1 MVIQKVSQPRLRPK
15 YGFLVELGSGIV
27 KTRFPWPCG
36 KDKNELIG
44 VAESRRWGR
53 NTGGDKL
60 ALLARGREREL
71 LYITNIG
78 YPTPS
83 SGAGFLEF

>member
-1 MVIQKVSQPRLRPK
+1 MVIQKVSQPPLRPK

-27 KTRFPWPCG
+27 KTRFPWPYR
-36 KDKNELIG
+36 KDKKQLIG
-44 VAESRRWGR
+44 VVESGRWGK
-53 NTGGDKL
+53 NAGGDTL
-60 ALLARGREREL
+60 TLLGRGREREL